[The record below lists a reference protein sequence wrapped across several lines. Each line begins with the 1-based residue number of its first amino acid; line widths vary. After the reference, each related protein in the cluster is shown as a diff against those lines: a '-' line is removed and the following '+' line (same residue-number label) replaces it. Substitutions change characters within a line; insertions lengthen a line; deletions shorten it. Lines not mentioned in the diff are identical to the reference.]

1 MDMNRRH
8 FLQTL
13 GAAASVPLAG
23 TFNGVS
29 WAAPA
34 PTPANTTPYGNLLI
48 LIELKGANDGLN
60 TVVPFAN
67 PAYASLRPR
76 IAIARDQV
84 LQLSEQE
91 GLHPSLKPL
100 MALWDNKELAVV
112 QGLGYPNPNLSHF
125 RSIEI
130 WDTASKSE
138 EYLDAGWLAR
148 AFNAVPAPKQ
158 FAADGVVVGSSDM
171 GPLSGQGVR
180 TIALADTAQ
189 FLRNAR
195 LAQAG
200 SDQRNS
206 ALKHI
211 LAVEQEILHAAGKLN
226 TNFAFKTEFPRNG
239 FGNQVR
245 TAAQLVASKA
255 GIATIRLTL
264 TGFDTHANQ
273 LGTHANLLKE
283 LAEGIAAL
291 KSAMEELN
299 RWNSTLVMTY
309 AEFGRRPKENQS
321 SGTDHGTASVHFVT
335 GGKVKGGLYGEG
347 PRLDRL
353 DGNGNLPFAVDFRSM
368 YATVIDKWWQGDSA
382 KVLGGKFAALDLIKA

>member
-1 MDMNRRH
+1 MNRRH